1 MVTMTMAAA
10 DVARMSDGGRR
21 SRSGG
26 SGDELRGLVARHKT
40 GVVA

>member
-1 MVTMTMAAA
+1 MTIMTMAAA
-10 DVARMSDGGRR
+10 DVARRSDDGRR

-26 SGDELRGLVARHKT
+26 SGDELMGLVARHKT